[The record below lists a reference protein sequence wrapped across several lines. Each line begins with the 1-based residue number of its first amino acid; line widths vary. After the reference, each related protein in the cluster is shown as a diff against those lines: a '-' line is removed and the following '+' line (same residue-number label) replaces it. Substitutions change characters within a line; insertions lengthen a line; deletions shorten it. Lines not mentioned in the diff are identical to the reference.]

1 MSFEPITTQEEF
13 EKRLGERLAQKDR
26 SVRKEFE
33 KYTSPEK
40 LAEIKKE
47 YDTKINNLTSE
58 LETSISEK
66 YKDYKS
72 PEDIKSLRE
81 EYENKIAKYE
91 TDSAKTRIAIEMG
104 LPYEV
109 KDRLRGSTEEE
120 LREDAK
126 LLCGFVSK
134 NEPPLAGGEP
144 VPKNNGN
151 QALEQG
157 YRELLDGLNL
167 EKE

>member
-13 EKRLGERLAQKDR
+13 EKRLGERLAQKER
-26 SVRKEFE
+26 SVKKEFE

-40 LAEIKKE
+40 LAEIRKE

-58 LETSISEK
+58 VEASVSEK
-66 YKDYKS
+66 YKDYRS
-72 PEDIKSLRE
+72 PEDIKSLRK
-81 EYENKIAKYE
+81 EYEDKIAKYE

-126 LLCGFVSK
+126 LLCGFISK

-144 VPKNNGN
+144 ARGSNGS

-157 YRELLDGLNL
+157 YKDLLDGLNL